1 MQIQPPRK
9 SARRLFCLYCS
20 RFAVRS
26 ADPKARMAPF
36 GGASHRAAATAKFV
50 GRSRVRKF
58 SYTALCIA
66 TKREYGLND
75 EFQK

>member
-1 MQIQPPRK
+1 
-9 SARRLFCLYCS
+9 
-20 RFAVRS
+20 
-26 ADPKARMAPF
+26 
-36 GGASHRAAATAKFV
+36 
-50 GRSRVRKF
+50 VRKF